1 MTIKKK
7 LVKRKDL
14 KVFFSAVIQT
24 NVLQIIDFWR
34 FQKIEAIMDVPYILY
49 SSINNVVQSV

>member
-1 MTIKKK
+1 MIIKKK

-34 FQKIEAIMDVPYILY
+34 FQKIEAIMDV
-49 SSINNVVQSV
+49 S